1 MSSPNQWPA
10 EDVAIDGN
18 DRGLMLRVMID
29 AVFSSHHDHSA
40 MVREGPPPAAV
51 HWALRAVDPNGR
63 ILAVEPLHGGISH
76 ANHAIRIETG
86 GAVREVV
93 LRRWVRACP
102 QEEDTGFSAAQ
113 EAATYGLLAAS
124 AVPAPRLLAA
134 DLDARECDV
143 PALLL
148 SRAPGT
154 APTAPDDGGGFLGQ
168 LAAALPAIH
177 AVDPERAARTV
188 PPYRPYYRADE
199 LRVPAWTRAPSAWER
214 AIELAAAAL
223 PAGPAAFIHRDYHPG
238 NTLWVA
244 GRLTAIV
251 DWTSAS
257 WGPPA
262 VDVAHMRANLA
273 MSFGIEATDGFLAAY
288 RTVAGPYAHDPYWD
302 LRIAVDFL
310 PELRLQA
317 RPEFDR
323 LDDFVTR
330 AAAAL

>member
-1 MSSPNQWPA
+1 MPGGAP
-10 EDVAIDGN
+10 VALGVDGSG
-18 DRGLMLRVMID
+18 REPMLRAMID
-29 AVFSSHHDHSA
+29 AVFSSHADHSA

-51 HWALRAVDPNGR
+51 HWVLRSIDPGGR
-63 ILAVEPLHGGISH
+63 ILSVEPLSGGISH
-76 ANHAIRIETG
+76 ANHVILIDTG
-86 GAVREVV
+86 GAIREVV

-102 QEEDTGFSAAQ
+102 QEEDTGFSTAQ

-124 AVPAPRLLAA
+124 AVPAPQLLAA

-148 SRAPGT
+148 TRAPGT
-154 APTAPDDGGGFLGQ
+154 APTAPDDMAGFLGQ

-188 PPYRPYYRADE
+188 PPYRPYYTADS
-199 LRVPAWTRAPSAWER
+199 LRIPAWTQAPSAWER
-214 AIELAAAAL
+214 AIELARA
-223 PAGPAAFIHRDYHPG
+223 PRPTGPAAFIHRDYHPG

-262 VDVAHMRANLA
+262 VDVAHMRANLS
-273 MSFGIEATDGFLAAY
+273 MSFGVEAADEFLEDY
-288 RTVAGPYAHDPYWD
+288 RVVAGAYAHDPYWD
-302 LRIAVDFL
+302 LRAAVDFL
-310 PELRLQA
+310 PELTPEA
-317 RPEFDR
+317 RPEFER
-323 LDDFVTR
+323 LDAFVTR

>member
-1 MSSPNQWPA
+1 
-10 EDVAIDGN
+10 
-18 DRGLMLRVMID
+18 MLSAMID
-29 AVFSSHHDHSA
+29 AAFSSHHDHSA
-40 MVREGPPPAAV
+40 MLREGPPPAAV
-51 HWALRAVDPNGR
+51 HWALRSIDPSGR
-63 ILAVEPLHGGISH
+63 ILSVEPLNGGISH

-134 DLDARECDV
+134 DLDARDCDV
-143 PALLL
+143 PSLLL
-148 SRAPGT
+148 TRAPGT
-154 APTAPDDGGGFLGQ
+154 TLTAPDDMRGFLDQ
-168 LAAALPAIH
+168 LAAALPVIH

-188 PPYRPYYRADE
+188 PPYRPYYTADS

-214 AIELAAAAL
+214 AIDLAAV
-223 PAGPAAFIHRDYHPG
+223 PRPTGPAAFIHRDYHPG
-238 NTLWVA
+238 NTLWLES
-244 GRLTAIV
+244 RLTAIV

-273 MSFGIEATDGFLAAY
+273 MSHGVKAADEFLEAY
-288 RTVAGPYAHDPYWD
+288 VAVVGPYDHDPYWD
-302 LRIAVDFL
+302 MRVAIDFL
-310 PELRLQA
+310 PELTPDT
-317 RPEFDR
+317 RPEFER
-323 LDDFVTR
+323 LDDFVIR